1 MAGEMMGL
9 LGENDGLPSGK
20 GSQFVIWEI
29 TMTVY
34 WENGHPPING

>member
-9 LGENDGLPSGK
+9 LGENDGLPSRK

-34 WENGHPPING
+34 WESEHPPING